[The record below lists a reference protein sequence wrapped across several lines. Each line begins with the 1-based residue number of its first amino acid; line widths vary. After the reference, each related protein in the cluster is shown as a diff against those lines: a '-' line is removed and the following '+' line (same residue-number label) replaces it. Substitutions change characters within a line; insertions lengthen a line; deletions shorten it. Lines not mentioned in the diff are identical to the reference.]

1 MVQTRSARKGAGDRL
16 ALSRHEQLAGC
27 PLCLPKRVA
36 APHCVG
42 GQAGIGVHLQPVA
55 VHCERVAARRAVV
68 LEGVLPSAS
77 LAACLKA
84 GTPPLPAEKL
94 LEGHRWTAPA
104 PPQTFRCGGVLLLSV
119 SADVRSPDDVIAFE
133 GRTPRTTRRS
143 VSSTRRLPRCFGQS
157 TGAQKATRLAGPTK
171 GLTTQIQNAAL
182 RKQMHGVE
190 ICQQMR
196 RNLHGGATRAT

>member
-42 GQAGIGVHLQPVA
+42 GQAGIRVHLQPVA

-84 GTPPLPAEKL
+84 GTPPPFQPRNCSRDTGGPPRSPRRPLDAVACCCSLFL
-94 LEGHRWTAPA
+94 LTCA
-104 PPQTFRCGGVLLLSV
+104 PPMTS
-119 SADVRSPDDVIAFE
+119 SRS
-133 GRTPRTTRRS
+133 
-143 VSSTRRLPRCFGQS
+143 
-157 TGAQKATRLAGPTK
+157 K
-171 GLTTQIQNAAL
+171 AAL
-182 RKQMHGVE
+182 PVRPAAAFHRCDACLGASASLPV
-190 ICQQMR
+190 R
-196 RNLHGGATRAT
+196 RRRPAWLVQPNV